1 MAGRRTSLAS
11 LAGGKVEDVPGRGDA
26 TLVNLPLGKVVRTA
40 LNKRLDFGTPEELT
54 ELGQSMRRQQLQPIV
69 VVSRVSYLRCFPEQA
84 EHVGEA
90 TYVLVNGER
99 RLRAARQVNLA
110 TIEAVI
116 REEVAADRKTFLD
129 AVATE
134 NLDRKNLDPIEE
146 ALTVETMVAEF
157 GSARAVAEHRGKHET
172 WVSQRRSLLRLSPA
186 MQRLVREKAMP
197 VEKARKLAKA
207 IKDSNLD
214 EDQQAQWWRDE
225 QAALQ
230 VKAQPTG
237 QPPAQRKPGQ
247 KNLTAVKSQTTSKA
261 GNSTPPPGRTR
272 PGPAEAV
279 QALMEATGNDPGQ
292 LADVLA
298 QHLPEEILWEMFRV
312 LQAWQK

>member
-26 TLVNLPLGKVVRTA
+26 TLVRLPLSKIVRTA
-40 LNKRLDFGTPEELT
+40 LNKRIDFGTQEQLT
-54 ELGQSMRRQQLQPIV
+54 ELGHSMERQQLQPIV
-69 VVSRVSYLRCFPEQA
+69 VVSRVSYLRCFPEQT

-90 TYVLVNGER
+90 TYVLANGER
-99 RLRAARQVNLA
+99 RLRAARQVNLH

-116 REEVAADRKTFLD
+116 REEVAANRKTFLD

-186 MQRLVREKAMP
+186 MQQLVREKTMP

-207 IKDSNLD
+207 VKDNNLD
-214 EDQQAQWWRDE
+214 DDQQAQWWGDE
-225 QAALQ
+225 QAAPLA
-230 VKAQPTG
+230 KAPVNG
-237 QPPAQRKPGQ
+237 QPPAQRKPSQ
-247 KNLTAVKSQTTSKA
+247 ENLTAVKSQPSSKRD
-261 GNSTPPPGRTR
+261 NSTPPPGQPHT
-272 PGPAEAV
+272 GTAEAV
-279 QALMEATGNDPGQ
+279 QALMEATGDDPGK
-292 LADVLA
+292 LADALA
-298 QHLPEEILWEMFRV
+298 QHLPEETLREMLRV
-312 LQAWQK
+312 LQAR